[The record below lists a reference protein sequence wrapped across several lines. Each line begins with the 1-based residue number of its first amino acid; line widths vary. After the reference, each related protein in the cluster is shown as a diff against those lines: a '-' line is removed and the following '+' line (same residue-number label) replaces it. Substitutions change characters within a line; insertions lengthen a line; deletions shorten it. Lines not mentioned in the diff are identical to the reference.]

1 MDTHAVTTDVP
12 ALARLQRWGL
22 VAGFWGLLAG
32 VIGAFLNVDQFL
44 RSWLIGFLFCMGL
57 SMGSLALLMM
67 QHMTGGQWGLVSR
80 RVCEAAAR
88 NLPFVALMFVP
99 VLLGLPRLYTWAV
112 PGAAATD
119 HVINMKSP
127 YLNVPFFVGRA
138 VLFFAV
144 WVLGSW
150 LLNAWSARQDRGEV
164 AVHPSDTRRFRVVSA
179 PGLLIY
185 VVTMTFASVDWI
197 MSLDPHWYSTIFGF
211 ILVAGQGLAALAL
224 VIAVLAALQDAEPL
238 ATYVNPGLHF
248 LDLGKLLLA
257 FVMLWAYFSFS
268 QLLIIWAGNLPE
280 EIPFFYIR
288 FRGGW
293 QWVSLIILLGHF
305 TLPFAL
311 LLSRDLKRRPRLLAQ
326 VAIFILF
333 MRVVDLVWIVEP
345 MFKHEGFPIHW
356 MDVALPLG
364 LTGVWMFL
372 FARHLRS
379 RPLLPL
385 NDPFFKEAFAHD
397 AH

>member
-1 MDTHAVTTDVP
+1 
-12 ALARLQRWGL
+12 
-22 VAGFWGLLAG
+22 
-32 VIGAFLNVDQFL
+32 
-44 RSWLIGFLFCMGL
+44 
-57 SMGSLALLMM
+57 MM

-80 RVCEAAAR
+80 RVCEAATR

-99 VLLGLPRLYTWAV
+99 VLLGMPRLYEWAR

-119 HVINMKSP
+119 HVIQMKAP

-138 VLFFAV
+138 TLFFAV
-144 WVLGSW
+144 WAAGSW
-150 LLNAWSARQDRGEV
+150 LLNAWSAGQDRGVV
-164 AVHPSDTRRFRVVSA
+164 AVHPSDTRRFRTISA

-211 ILVAGQGLAALAL
+211 ILVAGQGLASLAL
-224 VIAVLAALQDAEPL
+224 VIAVLAALSHVEPL
-238 ATYVNPGLHF
+238 ATYLNPRLHF

-257 FVMLWAYFSFS
+257 FVMLWTYFSFS

-280 EIPFFYIR
+280 EITFFYTR

-293 QWVSLIILLGHF
+293 EYISLVILLGHF
-305 TLPFAL
+305 MLPFML
-311 LLSRDLKRRPRLLAQ
+311 LLSRDLKRRPHLLAQ
-326 VAIFILF
+326 VAVGVLF
-333 MRVVDLVWIVEP
+333 MRVVDLIWLVEP
-345 MFKHEGFPIHW
+345 MFPHQGFPIHW
-356 MDVALPLG
+356 MDIALPVG
-364 LTGVWMFL
+364 LTGAWTFL
-372 FARHLRS
+372 FARNLGS